1 MWETSFEKYCI
12 VRLWWLSFTNTLSW
26 INVWLKQPTTR
37 LKWLKYIKTEC
48 DCLLV
53 GCGAEECL
61 LHGFESKNSPYN
73 LVLKIINITLLYH
86 FPAGAGC
93 QVWLHFVP
101 LTTMMMTLDK
111 AEVFKW
117 SLPGIFSCVSL
128 LPPTDSPPM
137 YYCTTQQPLMLLL
150 KRLTFSDEWIPPPDP
165 VPSVN
170 LPTPGNAARIAKLP
184 NFLTCDG
191 HCNAM

>member
-1 MWETSFEKYCI
+1 MTEIHQNRMRLFTRRMWSRVMSTLWIWINKFTVQLGVENHKYH
-12 VRLWWLSFTNTLSW
+12 FTLSACGK
-26 INVWLKQPTTR
+26 LGP
-37 LKWLKYIKTEC
+37 
-48 DCLLV
+48 DLL
-53 GCGAEECL
+53 
-61 LHGFESKNSPYN
+61 
-73 LVLKIINITLLYH
+73 H

-170 LPTPGNAARIAKLP
+170 LPTPGNAARIAKLAIWP
-184 NFLTCDG
+184 ATATAMQCMQAQKLWVNG
-191 HCNAM
+191 HVGRQSHYWLF

>member
-1 MWETSFEKYCI
+1 MTEIHQNRMRLFTRQMWSRVMSTPWIWIKK
-12 VRLWWLSFTNTLSW
+12 FTVQLGVENH
-26 INVWLKQPTTR
+26 K
-37 LKWLKYIKTEC
+37 
-48 DCLLV
+48 
-53 GCGAEECL
+53 
-61 LHGFESKNSPYN
+61 
-73 LVLKIINITLLYH
+73 YH
-86 FPAGAGC
+86 FTISLWKIGPRFAAFPR
-93 QVWLHFVP
+93 WSRMPSRLHFVP